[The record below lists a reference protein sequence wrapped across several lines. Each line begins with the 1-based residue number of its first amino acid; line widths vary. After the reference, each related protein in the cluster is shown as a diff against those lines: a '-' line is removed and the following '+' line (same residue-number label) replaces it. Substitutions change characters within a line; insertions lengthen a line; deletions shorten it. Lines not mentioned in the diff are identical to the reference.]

1 VKLYKYMPYRKEFFK
16 DPLLRLTPSSGFND
30 PFDSKPSGEAMA
42 KKLAFL
48 SCEDGEECREP
59 TPEIIDKMGPEKD
72 NIVQE
77 LENLGIIC
85 LTEDLH
91 NLLMWSHYADE
102 HRGIVVEFDCSGQWL
117 DYAPPEESVSNW
129 VVNEFTPV
137 SVRYSGRRPGN
148 DLDDEFIYEYGNAK
162 FIKNTALVKS
172 NDWIYEKEHR
182 SIIQLSNANVVII
195 SKDRASWFEK
205 SPTVVNIEDL
215 PNDMIK
221 VTLDHNKSPFL
232 NYAPKD
238 GMFFVRPKPRAIRAV
253 YFGCR
258 FDVDEMGEVYENSKK
273 SGYFRDV
280 RFFRTEVDD
289 SIFGLNFKELHGLS

>member
-1 VKLYKYMPYRKEFFK
+1 MKLYKYMPYRKEFFE

-30 PFDSKPSGEAMA
+30 PFDSKTSGEAMA

-48 SCEDGEECREP
+48 ACENGEECRKP
-59 TPEIIDKMGPEKD
+59 TPERIDKMGPEED
-72 NIVQE
+72 GIVRE
-77 LENLGIIC
+77 LENLGILC

-117 DYAPPEESVSNW
+117 DCPQPEENTSDW
-129 VVNEFTPV
+129 VVNEFNPV
-137 SVRYSGRRPGN
+137 PVRYSGRRPGD

-182 SIIQLSNANVVII
+182 TIIQLSSANVVIA
-195 SKDRASWFEK
+195 SKDIASWIEK
-205 SPTVVNIEDL
+205 TRTVLNVENLPEDKL
-215 PNDMIK
+215 KI
-221 VTLDHNKSPFL
+221 TLDVRTSPYL
-232 NYAPKD
+232 SCEPQDA
-238 GMFFVRPKPRAIRAV
+238 MFFVRPKPESIRAV

-258 FDVDEMGEVYENSKK
+258 FDINKIDEVYENSKK
-273 SGYFRDV
+273 SEFFSDT
-280 RFFRTEVDD
+280 RFFTSKVDS
-289 SIFGLNFKELHGLS
+289 SIFGLNFKERRGLL

>member
-1 VKLYKYMPYRKEFFK
+1 VKLYKYMPYRKEFFE

-48 SCEDGEECREP
+48 ACEDGEECREP
-59 TPEIIDKMGPEKD
+59 TPDLIDKMGPEKD

-77 LENLGIIC
+77 LENLGILC

-117 DYAPPEESVSNW
+117 DCTTPEENISDW
-129 VVNEFTPV
+129 VVNEFNPV
-137 SVRYSGRRPGN
+137 PVRYSGRRPGD

-162 FIKNTALVKS
+162 FIKSTALVKS

-182 SIIQLSNANVVII
+182 TIIQLSNANVII
-195 SKDRASWFEK
+195 VSKNRASWFEK
-205 SPTVVNIEDL
+205 SPTVISIESL
-215 PNDMIK
+215 PKNMIK
-221 VTLDHNKSPFL
+221 VTLDHRVNPYL
-232 NYAPKD
+232 NYAPQD
-238 GMFFVRPKPRAIRAV
+238 AMFFVRPKPESIRAV

-258 FDVDEMGEVYENSKK
+258 FDINKIGEAYENSKK
-273 SGYFRDV
+273 SGFFSDV
-280 RFFRTEVDD
+280 RFFRSEVDD
-289 SIFGLNFKELHGLS
+289 SVFGLKFKELHSLV